1 MLLVMIERRKDMRS
15 LILLQVMAL
24 LLVLILAGCG
34 FGVTPDWQAR
44 YSEHLGRQVVE
55 LDETT
60 LKQGYLDPHS
70 GALTRAA
77 WARFRDGTMALLGL
91 PAHSL
96 DAAEVVDR
104 TVVLEQQAWQRAC
117 ANALGEDEVWGWRLP
132 HGHRGNAI
140 RIYLNNQHDRY
151 CEFFFL
157 PEGWELRAVESYG
170 TLKASQ

>member
-1 MLLVMIERRKDMRS
+1 MRYQ
-15 LILLQVMAL
+15 IPWKAIAL
-24 LLVLILAGCG
+24 LLVLTLAGCS
-34 FGVTPDWQAR
+34 FGATIDWTAR
-44 YSEHLGRQVVE
+44 YSEYLGRQVVE

-60 LKQGYLDPHS
+60 LEQDYLDPHS

-91 PAHSL
+91 PAHDL
-96 DAAEVVDR
+96 DAGQVVER
-104 TVVLEQQAWQRAC
+104 TVVLTQDEWQRAC

-170 TLKASQ
+170 TLKASP